1 MLPIQKA
8 THLTYGPVVHFM
20 HALLHHHATGVVC
33 MSVCL
38 SKIAGIKWQDRVPNT
53 EVLRLC
59 GISGTEAFLLAAQ
72 LRWVGHVVRMED
84 DRIPK
89 QVFYGQLSSG
99 KRPQCGPV
107 RRYKDTVK
115 ANIKR
120 CGLRPQSLSTAPFD
134 RAPHASWPPCHLMSR
149 GLPSWTRNGQLA
161 SSRSSTPPA
170 RFGRATD
177 AAGPTHHGLGSLP
190 ISVPI
195 GDAVRRIRRCIPCAC
210 VWCVFS

>member
-1 MLPIQKA
+1 
-8 THLTYGPVVHFM
+8 
-20 HALLHHHATGVVC
+20 
-33 MSVCL
+33 
-38 SKIAGIKWQDRVPNT
+38 
-53 EVLRLC
+53 
-59 GISGTEAFLLAAQ
+59 
-72 LRWVGHVVRMED
+72 MED

-115 ANIKR
+115 TNIKR

-134 RAPHASWPPCHLMSR
+134 RAPHASWPPCHLRSR

-161 SSRSSTPPA
+161 SSRSSPPPA

-177 AAGPTHHGLGSLP
+177 AAGLLITDWALRPSAYP
-190 ISVPI
+190 SI
-195 GDAVRRIRRCIPCAC
+195 GDAIRRIRRCTPPAC
-210 VWCVFS
+210 VCVGRSQPSAVLKTAEQET